1 MPNTCIGTSVGSAD
15 PLVAIGV
22 LPATGVD
29 ARHMPWDQRL
39 DIAKEAIEGTRPI
52 TNLAEE
58 HGVSRKFV
66 YQEQRRAETALEEAF
81 SPKAKPADEVLF
93 YLPVTKAWLKQLV
106 LALILICHSSI
117 RGVVELLRDLFD
129 TPFSEGSVL
138 NVLLAAVVSA
148 REVNSREDL
157 SRVRIGAHDEI
168 FQNRRPVLAGVD
180 VRSTY
185 CYLLSLEEHRDAE
198 TWGVRLLDLEKQ
210 GLHPE
215 ATIADAGSGLRA
227 GQALAWPETPCRGDV
242 FHAQMELG
250 EAVTYLRN
258 RALGAISARE
268 HLDQKMAR
276 AKQSR
281 RGRNL
286 SFKLA
291 AARKEEARAV
301 RLADD
306 VATLADWLS
315 NDVLALGGPDYDTRR
330 HLFDFIVE
338 ELQGREAL
346 CPHRIGPV
354 RRMLQNQRDHL
365 LAFAVALDEE
375 IAQVSLDFQVA
386 PDLARAVLALHTLEA
401 DSQERWEREAKLRQK
416 LGGRF
421 YAVFEAAEEIARETV
436 RASSVIE
443 NLNSRLRCYF
453 FLRRHLG
460 PEYLDLLRFFL
471 NHRRFLRSRH
481 PERVG
486 RSPAEILADGTHP
499 HWLELLGFEILS
511 RN

>member
-1 MPNTCIGTSVGSAD
+1 MVTTSIGTSVASVEIPTGGNASA
-15 PLVAIGV
+15 P
-22 LPATGVD
+22 PARG
-29 ARHMPWDQRL
+29 ARHMSGDRRL
-39 DIAKEAIEGTRPI
+39 DLAMEALQGTRSI
-52 TNLAEE
+52 SSLAEE
-58 HGVSRKFV
+58 HDVSRKFV

-81 SPKAKPADEVLF
+81 SPKAKPNDEVLF
-93 YLPVTKAWLKQLV
+93 YLPVTKAWLRQLV

-129 TPFSEGSVL
+129 SSLSEGSVL

-148 REVNSREDL
+148 REVSSREDL

-180 VRSTY
+180 VHSTY

-268 HLDQKMAR
+268 HVEQKMAR
-276 AKQSR
+276 ARERR
-281 RGRNL
+281 RGRDL

-330 HLFDFIVE
+330 YLFDFIVE

-375 IAQVSLDFQVA
+375 IAHVSLDFQVA
-386 PDLARAVLALHTLEA
+386 PDLVRAVLALHTLEA
-401 DSQERWEREAKLRQK
+401 DSQERWEREAPLRQK

-421 YAVFEAAEEIARETV
+421 HAIFEATEELAHDTV

-486 RSPAEILADGTHP
+486 KSPAELLTGETHP
-499 HWLELLGFEILS
+499 HWLELLGFDLSS